1 MEIPEDEWQRANPGC
16 ERYRCSVAKQFISR
30 VQPATRTAQQASRQE
45 RIDCHPTLQK
55 SEERIGKQHDRA
67 HNREG
72 QLKACGKKLVCIP
85 AEKNERRCCEA
96 VEYKSFS
103 FEKETANHNR
113 GHHCCPDA
121 GNVQSCHCSV
131 KKKQRNDERR
141 CGPARK
147 PRHRRQ
153 HPQKRGDDSHVQASD
168 SEEVKRACLL
178 KWFFDVLRR
187 L

>member
-1 MEIPEDEWQRANPGC
+1 
-16 ERYRCSVAKQFISR
+16 
-30 VQPATRTAQQASRQE
+30 
-45 RIDCHPTLQK
+45 
-55 SEERIGKQHDRA
+55 
-67 HNREG
+67 
-72 QLKACGKKLVCIP
+72 LKACGKKLVCIP

-96 VEYKSFS
+96 VEYKSLS

-113 GHHCCPDA
+113 SHYCCPDA

-147 PRHRRQ
+147 PRHCRH

-178 KWFFDVLRR
+178 KWFFDVLRGLVPQAKHDAAEKILHLGRVLQPPAKVFLHPSPR
-187 L
+187 LLRRAQNRISTAVSNERPVLRVANKEYSTNV